1 MYVCVLLNAVLCA
14 SKPRWGGLCES
25 PWFLQQD
32 PSLFPP
38 DVLLLL
44 TLAFP
49 DLPQLFPHSWTL
61 KQSQSLGLFH
71 NPARTPVQKLLKE
84 AQKPANFLSAYTLET
99 HV

>member
-1 MYVCVLLNAVLCA
+1 MCVLLNALLCA
-14 SKPRWGGLCES
+14 SKTRWSGLCES
-25 PWFLQQD
+25 PWFLLQD

-84 AQKPANFLSAYTLET
+84 AQGPANFLSAYTLET